1 MEINLVQTNNKNL
14 RIVTVDEL
22 LKENLKIPEYQRPYR
37 WSTESA
43 VTLVTDCY
51 AAFVNKVSEYRIGSV
66 ILHRE
71 TGKNNEIKLNIVDGQ
86 QRLTTISIMF
96 FVFDEL
102 IKDGGYADKSK
113 LLDEEYNELSCEAI
127 VNNLD
132 IIRRKVNEID
142 KNQLKGFVNFL
153 LNNCTLVKIITE
165 SEQEAFQFFDSQ
177 NSRGKELA
185 PHDLLKSYH
194 LREMA
199 DEPETSKVEIINAW
213 ENTEQDKLKNLF
225 CDHLYPLVR
234 WYKQKD
240 GLNYSTKDI
249 KTFKGIK
256 RNNNY
261 NFSIYS
267 RAANLYIEKFNTEGM
282 YELASGKHINKFQ
295 LTQPVIAGKRFFQ
308 YSLHYVDVYEQIDK
322 LISFNFN
329 ENQIVKSGTG
339 DTYIYNLF
347 VNVSMFYADRFNIES
362 LTYPRLLFLY
372 KWAFSLR
379 VCMKAVYRESVNKY
393 AQGLSD
399 RVNYGLNMFSLISE
413 MQSPMELDTIIL
425 DNISEEQ
432 FKNSKINVD
441 RYRTMYDTMFRRGQ
455 NDEL

>member
-1 MEINLVQTNNKNL
+1 MEINLVQTSNENL
-14 RIVTVDEL
+14 RIVTVHEL
-22 LKENLKIPEYQRPYR
+22 LNENLKIPEYQRPYR

-43 VTLVTDCY
+43 VTLVTDSY
-51 AAFVNKVSEYRIGSV
+51 SAFVDKVSEYRIGSV
-66 ILHRE
+66 VLHRE
-71 TGKNNEIKLNIVDGQ
+71 VDANNLNKLNIVDGQ

-113 LLDEEYNELSCEAI
+113 LLDEEYNELSCKAI

-132 IIRRKVNEID
+132 IIRRKINEID
-142 KNQLKGFVNFL
+142 KNQLKGYVDFL
-153 LNNCTLVKIITE
+153 LNKCTLVKIVTE

-194 LREMA
+194 LREMT
-199 DEPETSKVEIINAW
+199 DEPEGTKVEIINAW
-213 ENTEQDKLKNLF
+213 ENTEQEKLKNLF
-225 CDHLYPLVR
+225 SDNLYPLVR

-256 RNNNY
+256 KNNNY
-261 NFSIYS
+261 NFSIYN
-267 RAANLYIEKFNTEGM
+267 RAANLYIERFNAEGM
-282 YELASGKHINKFQ
+282 YELTSGKSINKFQ
-295 LTQPVIAGKRFFQ
+295 LTQPIIAGKRFFE
-308 YSLHYVDVYEQIDK
+308 YSLHYVELYKQIDK
-322 LISFNFN
+322 LVSFKFN
-329 ENQIVKSGTG
+329 EDKIVKSGSG
-339 DTYIYNLF
+339 DSYVYNLF
-347 VNVSMFYADRFNIES
+347 INALMFYVDRFNEEA
-362 LTYPRLLFLY
+362 LNDTRLNFMY

-379 VCMKAVYRESVNKY
+379 VCMKAVYRESVNRY

-399 RVNYGLNMFSLISE
+399 RVNHGLNMFSLISE

-425 DNISEEQ
+425 ENVSEET
-432 FKNSKINVD
+432 FKNSKINVNK
-441 RYRTMYDTMFRRGQ
+441 YKNIYNSLFGKET
-455 NDEL
+455 E

>member
-1 MEINLVQTNNKNL
+1 MEINLVEAENDNL

-22 LKENLKIPEYQRPYR
+22 LKVNLKIPEYQRPYR

-43 VTLVTDCY
+43 VTLVNDCY

-71 TGKNNEIKLNIVDGQ
+71 LGENNEIKFNIVDGQ

-102 IKDGGYADKSK
+102 LKNGGYADKSK
-113 LLDEEYNELSCEAI
+113 LLDEEYNELSCNAI

-132 IIRRKVNEID
+132 IIRRKIKEID
-142 KNQLKGFVNFL
+142 KHQLKGYVNFL
-153 LNNCTLVKIITE
+153 LNKCTLVKIITE

-194 LREMA
+194 LREMT

-213 ENTEQDKLKNLF
+213 ENTEQEKLKNLF
-225 CDHLYPLVR
+225 SDNLYPLVR

-256 RNNNY
+256 KNNNY
-261 NFSIYS
+261 NFSIYN
-267 RAANLYIEKFNTEGM
+267 RAANLYIERFNAEGM
-282 YELASGKHINKFQ
+282 YELMSGESINKFQ
-295 LTQPVIAGKRFFQ
+295 LTQPIIAGKRFFE
-308 YSLHYVDVYEQIDK
+308 YSLHYVDVYEQINK
-322 LISFNFN
+322 LISFYFN

-339 DTYIYNLF
+339 DTYVYDLF
-347 VNVSMFYADRFNIES
+347 VNASMFYADRFNIES

-399 RVNYGLNMFSLISE
+399 RVNQGLNMFSLISE
-413 MQSPMELDTIIL
+413 MQSPMELDFIIL
-425 DNISEEQ
+425 DNISEEK

-441 RYRTMYDTMFRRGQ
+441 RYRTMYDTMFGRGL
-455 NDEL
+455 NVE

>member
-1 MEINLVQTNNKNL
+1 MEAENDNL

-22 LKENLKIPEYQRPYR
+22 LKVNLKIPEYQRPYR

-43 VTLVTDCY
+43 VTLVNDCY

-71 TGKNNEIKLNIVDGQ
+71 LGENNEIKFNIVDGQ

-102 IKDGGYADKSK
+102 LKNGGYADKSK
-113 LLDEEYNELSCEAI
+113 LLDEEYNELSCNAI

-132 IIRRKVNEID
+132 IIRRKIKEID
-142 KNQLKGFVNFL
+142 KHQLKGYVNFL
-153 LNNCTLVKIITE
+153 LNKCTLVKIITE

-194 LREMA
+194 LREMT
-199 DEPETSKVEIINAW
+199 DELEGTKVEIINAW
-213 ENTEQDKLKNLF
+213 ENTEQEKLKNLF
-225 CDHLYPLVR
+225 SDNLYPLVR

-256 RNNNY
+256 KNNNY
-261 NFSIYS
+261 NFSIYN
-267 RAANLYIEKFNTEGM
+267 RAANLYIERFNAEGM
-282 YELASGKHINKFQ
+282 YELTSGKSINKFQ
-295 LTQPVIAGKRFFQ
+295 LTQPIIAGKRFFE
-308 YSLHYVDVYEQIDK
+308 YSLHYVELYKQIDK
-322 LISFNFN
+322 LVSFKFN
-329 ENQIVKSGTG
+329 EDKIVKSGSG
-339 DTYIYNLF
+339 DSYVYNLF
-347 VNVSMFYADRFNIES
+347 INALMFYVDRFDEEALND
-362 LTYPRLLFLY
+362 TRLNFMY

-379 VCMKAVYRESVNKY
+379 VCMKAVYRESVNRY

-399 RVNYGLNMFSLISE
+399 RVNHGLNMFSLISE

-425 DNISEEQ
+425 ENVSEEM
-432 FKNSKINVD
+432 FKNSKINVNK
-441 RYRTMYDTMFRRGQ
+441 YKKMYDSLFGK
-455 NDEL
+455 EAE

>member
-1 MEINLVQTNNKNL
+1 MEINLVQTNNNL

-51 AAFVNKVSEYRIGSV
+51 EAFVNKVSEYRIGSV

-71 TGKNNEIKLNIVDGQ
+71 TGRNNEIKLNIVDGQ

-199 DEPETSKVEIINAW
+199 DELETSKVEIINAW
-213 ENTEQDKLKNLF
+213 ENTKQDKLKNLF

-308 YSLHYVDVYEQIDK
+308 YSLHYVGLYDQIDK
-322 LISFNFN
+322 IISFNFN
-329 ENQIVKSGTG
+329 ENQIVKSGIG
-339 DTYIYNLF
+339 DSYVYDLF
-347 VNVSMFYADRFNIES
+347 VNVLMFYVDRFNMEA
-362 LTYPRLLFLY
+362 LTYHRLLFLY

-399 RVNYGLNMFSLISE
+399 RVNQGLNMFLLISE
-413 MQSPMELDTIIL
+413 MQSPIELDTIIL
-425 DNISEEQ
+425 DNVSKEQ
-432 FKNSKINVD
+432 FENSKINVN
-441 RYRTMYDTMFRRGQ
+441 RYQIMYDTIFGGL
-455 NDEL
+455 NDE

>member
-1 MEINLVQTNNKNL
+1 MQTSNENL

-22 LKENLKIPEYQRPYR
+22 LNENLKIPEYQRPYR

-43 VTLVTDCY
+43 VTLVTDSY
-51 AAFVNKVSEYRIGSV
+51 SAFVDKVSEYRIGSV
-66 ILHRE
+66 VLHRE
-71 TGKNNEIKLNIVDGQ
+71 VDANNLNKLNIVDGQ

-113 LLDEEYNELSCEAI
+113 LLDEEYNELSCKAI

-132 IIRRKVNEID
+132 IIRRKINEID
-142 KNQLKGFVNFL
+142 KNQLKGYVDFL
-153 LNNCTLVKIITE
+153 LNKCTLVKIVTE

-194 LREMA
+194 LREMT
-199 DEPETSKVEIINAW
+199 DEPEGTKVEIINAW
-213 ENTEQDKLKNLF
+213 ENTEQEKLKNLF
-225 CDHLYPLVR
+225 SDNLYPLVR

-256 RNNNY
+256 KNNNY
-261 NFSIYS
+261 NFSIYN
-267 RAANLYIEKFNTEGM
+267 RAANLYIERFNAEGM
-282 YELASGKHINKFQ
+282 YELTSGKSINKFQ
-295 LTQPVIAGKRFFQ
+295 LTQPIIAGKRFFE
-308 YSLHYVDVYEQIDK
+308 YSLHYVELYKQIDK
-322 LISFNFN
+322 LVSFKFN
-329 ENQIVKSGTG
+329 ENKIVKSGSG
-339 DTYIYNLF
+339 DSYVYNLF
-347 VNVSMFYADRFNIES
+347 INALMFYVDRFNEEA
-362 LTYPRLLFLY
+362 LNDTRLNFMY

-379 VCMKAVYRESVNKY
+379 VCMKAVYRESVNRY

-399 RVNYGLNMFSLISE
+399 RVNHGLNMFSLISE

-425 DNISEEQ
+425 ENVSEET
-432 FKNSKINVD
+432 FKNSKINVNK
-441 RYRTMYDTMFRRGQ
+441 YKNIYNSLFGKET
-455 NDEL
+455 E

>member
-1 MEINLVQTNNKNL
+1 MEINLVQTSNENL

-22 LKENLKIPEYQRPYR
+22 LNENLKIPEYQRPYR

-43 VTLVTDCY
+43 VTLVTDSY
-51 AAFVNKVSEYRIGSV
+51 SAFVDKVSEYRIGSV
-66 ILHRE
+66 VLHRE
-71 TGKNNEIKLNIVDGQ
+71 VDANNLNKLNIVDGQ

-113 LLDEEYNELSCEAI
+113 LLDEEYNELSCKAI

-132 IIRRKVNEID
+132 IIRRKINEID
-142 KNQLKGFVNFL
+142 KNQLKGYVDFL
-153 LNNCTLVKIITE
+153 LNKCTLVKIVTE

-194 LREMA
+194 LREMT
-199 DEPETSKVEIINAW
+199 DEPEGTKVEIINAW
-213 ENTEQDKLKNLF
+213 ENTEQEKLKNLF
-225 CDHLYPLVR
+225 SDNLYPLVR

-256 RNNNY
+256 KNNNY
-261 NFSIYS
+261 NFSIYN
-267 RAANLYIEKFNTEGM
+267 RAANLYIERFNAEGM
-282 YELASGKHINKFQ
+282 YELTSGKSINKFQ
-295 LTQPVIAGKRFFQ
+295 LTQPIIAGKRFFE
-308 YSLHYVDVYEQIDK
+308 YSLHYVELYKQIDK
-322 LISFNFN
+322 LVSFKFN
-329 ENQIVKSGTG
+329 ENKIVKSGSG
-339 DTYIYNLF
+339 DSYVYNLF
-347 VNVSMFYADRFNIES
+347 INALMFYVDRFNEEA
-362 LTYPRLLFLY
+362 LNDTRLNFMY

-379 VCMKAVYRESVNKY
+379 VCMKAVYRESVNRY

-399 RVNYGLNMFSLISE
+399 RVNHGLNMFSLISE

-425 DNISEEQ
+425 ENVSEET
-432 FKNSKINVD
+432 FKNSKINVNK
-441 RYRTMYDTMFRRGQ
+441 YKNIYNSLFGKET
-455 NDEL
+455 E

>member
-1 MEINLVQTNNKNL
+1 MT
-14 RIVTVDEL
+14 
-22 LKENLKIPEYQRPYR
+22 
-37 WSTESA
+37 
-43 VTLVTDCY
+43 
-51 AAFVNKVSEYRIGSV
+51 
-66 ILHRE
+66 H
-71 TGKNNEIKLNIVDGQ
+71 
-86 QRLTTISIMF
+86 
-96 FVFDEL
+96 
-102 IKDGGYADKSK
+102 
-113 LLDEEYNELSCEAI
+113 
-127 VNNLD
+127 
-132 IIRRKVNEID
+132 
-142 KNQLKGFVNFL
+142 
-153 LNNCTLVKIITE
+153 
-165 SEQEAFQFFDSQ
+165 
-177 NSRGKELA
+177 
-185 PHDLLKSYH
+185 
-194 LREMA
+194 
-199 DEPETSKVEIINAW
+199 
-213 ENTEQDKLKNLF
+213 TEQDKLKNLF

-308 YSLHYVDVYEQIDK
+308 YSLHYVDVYKQIDK

-339 DTYIYNLF
+339 DTYVYNLF